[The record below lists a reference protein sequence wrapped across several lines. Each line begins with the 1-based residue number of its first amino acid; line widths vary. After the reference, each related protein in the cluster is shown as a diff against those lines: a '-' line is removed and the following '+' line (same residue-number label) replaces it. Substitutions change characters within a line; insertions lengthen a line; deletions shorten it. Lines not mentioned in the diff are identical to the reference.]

1 MKMFGPASRFV
12 RTAASYAIPLGVCLA
27 LGAPIRAAA
36 QQQGTPL
43 PLPSMESCQRALHPK
58 LPLRWRGVFLM
69 APFNKSQLV
78 LSDIVYDGSI
88 PAMQVRLYGVRSGSA
103 NLLVL
108 GNQTYV
114 LPADG
119 SKDQCQELGDT
130 GWKPLPRDWL
140 AVGAQCV
147 GAAPISETL
156 VHWWKT
162 PTEPSALADWVW
174 FKSTDQSPFRLLFQK
189 PSEWLSIISS
199 YALSYQVSFE
209 TLSQS
214 DLAAVGASC
223 QNAKRDT
230 QQSGRKALR
239 SLLDAMDRSRSRAS
253 AEIKRLMPELD
264 ADCSMLPS
272 PAWPESL
279 AMTMFLTPL
288 NFHANP
294 FPTEVRYDWTSR
306 SQRTRMFWPTG
317 SPVLV
322 EDVLM
327 LGAHGYSVTRKQTGA
342 VQCIAALPGTPRPG
356 WISEAPCAC
365 EAVINGTTPL
375 TPYGPVQILRCPA
388 TEPRIFWTW
397 YTFEGRPMMFMVT
410 PSSGNEPTALI
421 TLADYYAWLP
431 GYLSEKSVFTRPT
444 QCPAPALAPQAKSR
458 HPRAPSN
465 EPCRRCHL
473 TADAP
478 R

>member
-1 MKMFGPASRFV
+1 MKMLRPTSLFAR
-12 RTAASYAIPLGVCLA
+12 AAVWYAIL
-27 LGAPIRAAA
+27 LGACLVLAVPSRAAA
-36 QQQGTPL
+36 QQQGAPL
-43 PLPSMESCQRALHPK
+43 PLPVVARCERTLHPE
-58 LPLRWRGVFLM
+58 LPVRWRGVFLM
-69 APFNKSQLV
+69 APFHKAQLV
-78 LSDIVYDGSI
+78 LSDIVYDGAI
-88 PAMQVRLYGVRSGSA
+88 PAMQVKLYGVRSGAA

-108 GNQTYV
+108 GNTTY
-114 LPADG
+114 LLSADG
-119 SKDQCQELGDT
+119 ANDQCQELGDT
-130 GWKPLPRDWL
+130 GWRPLPRDWL
-140 AVGAQCV
+140 AVGAKCV

-156 VHWWKT
+156 VDWWKA
-162 PTEPSALADWVW
+162 PTGSASLADWLW
-174 FKSTDQSPFRLLFQK
+174 FKSADRSPFRLLFEK
-189 PSEWLSIISS
+189 PSEWLSILSS

-214 DLAAVGASC
+214 DLPAVAASC
-223 QNAKRDT
+223 QNAKQHT

-253 AEIKRLMPELD
+253 AEIKRLMPEL
-264 ADCSMLPS
+264 AVDCSKLPS

-279 AMTMFLTPL
+279 AMTMLLTPL
-288 NFHANP
+288 KFHANP
-294 FPTEVRYDWTSR
+294 FPSEVRYDWKSR

-327 LGAHGYSVTRKQTGA
+327 LGAHGYSVTRKQSGA

-365 EAVINGTTPL
+365 EGVINGTTPL

-388 TEPRIFWTW
+388 TEPRLFWTW
-397 YTFEGRPMMFMVT
+397 YTLEGRPMVFMVT

-421 TLADYYAWLP
+421 TLADYYTWLP
-431 GYLSEKSVFTRPT
+431 GYPSEKPDFTRPT
-444 QCPAPALAPQAKSR
+444 QCPAPELGLRVMSR
-458 HPRAPSN
+458 YPRAPSN
-465 EPCRRCHL
+465 EPCGRCHL

-478 R
+478 H